1 MKKKYQ
7 AVVQTDGQCAVK
19 TQIRKNGH
27 WYTVAETYAVGG
39 TSAKEMAEVVAKA
52 LNNYYSQLTNLNL
65 AEWQKIYVSTPS

>member
-27 WYTVAETYAVGG
+27 WYTVAETYAV
-39 TSAKEMAEVVAKA
+39 SATNAQEMAEVIAEA
-52 LNNYYSQLTNLNL
+52 LNNYYAQWPDL
-65 AEWQKIYVSTPS
+65 KK